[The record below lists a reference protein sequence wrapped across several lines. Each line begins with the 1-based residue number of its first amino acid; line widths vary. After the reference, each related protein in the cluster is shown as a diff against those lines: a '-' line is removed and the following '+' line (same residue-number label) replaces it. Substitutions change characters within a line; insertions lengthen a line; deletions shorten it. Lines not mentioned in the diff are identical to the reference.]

1 MVAVQEHADVGRATT
16 EPPRH
21 LQPVDPGRHPVV
33 DHRDVR
39 DDGRDQVHTGLALR
53 GRADDLVALERE
65 IQLEQLEGPRIV
77 VDEDDPHRCHPML
90 PAHMRLRRR
99 VQLLLA
105 AFLSLVVLT
114 VAVDVALLRVRARE
128 ADELAETLRP
138 AQLEL
143 GALLTSLVDQETGQR
158 GFLLTGREDFLDPY
172 VEGKA
177 RTAESLDRLRT
188 LLADDDDLLAGVQ
201 RIRSRVSAWQEIGAD
216 FEIAARRG
224 GRTEVVTALVTG
236 GTSRDLF
243 RRLRQEVADVSGALA
258 QTLEREAG
266 DIAQLDDRLLLVDVG
281 VLGLSAVLLAAAAV
295 AARLWFTTPLEEL
308 SESVQAVASGALQST
323 VSVHGPPEFSQLGS
337 DVDAMRRR
345 ILEEV
350 EDAQR
355 AREALADRGMI
366 VLTLREELA
375 APVAPRLPTGMRMAN
390 RFAPAQGIVAG
401 DWLDVVS
408 LGGER
413 MALALVDVSGHG
425 AGVGAFA
432 LRTKALTVAA
442 AQSHEPG
449 DALRWVADQL
459 GDTGE
464 QFLTGVVVHI
474 DAETGAVR
482 YASAGHPPMLL
493 GGLTGITLLEST
505 GPLLGPLGGEWAT
518 VEVDLPRGGV
528 LVAYSD
534 GLIEARDADGEP
546 FGLERL
552 AEIVERTQLDG
563 PHAVADAC
571 LAAVQHH
578 QASREDDLTLCV
590 VSR

>member
-1 MVAVQEHADVGRATT
+1 
-16 EPPRH
+16 
-21 LQPVDPGRHPVV
+21 
-33 DHRDVR
+33 
-39 DDGRDQVHTGLALR
+39 
-53 GRADDLVALERE
+53 
-65 IQLEQLEGPRIV
+65 
-77 VDEDDPHRCHPML
+77 
-90 PAHMRLRRR
+90 MRLRRR

-105 AFLSLVVLT
+105 TFLSLVVLT

-128 ADELAETLRP
+128 DEQLARTLRP

-143 GALLTSLVDQETGQR
+143 AALLTSLVDQETGQR
-158 GFLLTGREDFLDPY
+158 GFLLTGREDFLQPY
-172 VEGKA
+172 VEGKM
-177 RTAESLDRLRT
+177 RTAESLDQLRS
-188 LLADDDDLLAGVQ
+188 LLGDHDDLLAGVQ
-201 RIRSRVSAWQEIGAD
+201 RVRSRVSAWQEIGAD
-216 FEIAARRG
+216 FEIAARRE
-224 GRTEVVTALVTG
+224 GRTDVVSALVTA

-243 RRLRQEVADVSGALA
+243 TRLRNEVADVSVDLAAALDEESDQLA
-258 QTLEREAG
+258 A
-266 DIAQLDDRLLLVDVG
+266 LDDRLVLLDIG
-281 VLGLSAVLLAAAAV
+281 ILALSAVLLAAAAV
-295 AARLWFTTPLEEL
+295 AARVWFTNPLEQL

-323 VSVHGPPEFSQLGS
+323 VSVQGPQEFTQLGD
-337 DVDAMRRR
+337 DVEAMRRR
-345 ILEEV
+345 ILDEV

-355 AREALADRGMI
+355 AREALADRGMV

-375 APVAPRLPTGMRMAN
+375 APVSPLLPRGMRLAN

-401 DWLDVVS
+401 DWLDVVP

-413 MALALVDVSGHG
+413 VALALVDVSGHG

-442 AQSHEPG
+442 AQNHEPG

-474 DAETGAVR
+474 DAETGGVR
-482 YASAGHPPMLL
+482 FASAGHPPMLL

-505 GPLLGPLGGEWAT
+505 GPLLGPLRGAWAT
-518 VEVDLPRGGV
+518 VDVELPRGGV

-534 GLIEARDADGEP
+534 GLIEARNAGGEP
-546 FGLERL
+546 FGIERL

-563 PHAVADAC
+563 PDAVADAC

-578 QASREDDLTLCV
+578 QRSREDDLTLCV